1 MKTNKISMFIIAY
14 LLCASSMVFGY
25 SKWCS
30 YEDNKDTEFYAGRAS
45 YGYIKDH
52 TTHTGQNFVCY
63 VNLEPRDKVTIQS
76 VLTFMSGNTSIEIAK
91 KKLQYTP
98 AAQTALKVLHHFRK
112 YKNAKTLADVL
123 HELGMN
129 TLEEEKRKREKILY

>member
-91 KKLQYTP
+91 KIAVYACCT
-98 AAQTALKVLHHFRK
+98 
-112 YKNAKTLADVL
+112 NSAKSIASF
-123 HELGMN
+123 
-129 TLEEEKRKREKILY
+129 